1 MDACCNIPLNRTLF
15 EKMLIYQ
22 RVNRKLL
29 LEEEQTTQWLKL
41 TKRQTVGKHDTLQKP
56 KIE

>member
-41 TKRQTVGKHDTLQKP
+41 TKRQTVGQHDTLQKP